1 MTGEPLVM
9 TPAEA
14 FNAVTGVRYPVIDG
28 IPRLFVPTEGLVQGQ
43 DVTEIVKQFY
53 EQTPFPNY
61 DDLDNHRPFW
71 RRLAAGC
78 SPGC

>member
-1 MTGEPLVM
+1 M
-9 TPAEA
+9 
-14 FNAVTGVRYPVIDG
+14 IDG

-61 DDLDNHRPFW
+61 DDMDNHRPFW

>member
-1 MTGEPLVM
+1 MV
-9 TPAEA
+9 TPAGPSTRA
-14 FNAVTGVRYPVIDG
+14 PACRYPVEEG
-28 IPRLFVPTEGLVQGQ
+28 IPRLFVPTDRRNSGR

-61 DDLDNHRPFW
+61 DDLDNQRALLEKA
-71 RRLAAGC
+71 RAGC